1 MAAYRQ
7 AMWNRLTVWMASGY
21 NTRKTAAVIGFYVGQ
36 EVAAGGCESAFWE
49 VGASSMAGNG
59 RECGFFGSARLLIGG
74 FADFSD
80 FGAVMVEE
88 TSSGVVGERS

>member
-1 MAAYRQ
+1 VDGERVQHAK
-7 AMWNRLTVWMASGY
+7 NRGGDRFL
-21 NTRKTAAVIGFYVGQ
+21 RR
-36 EVAAGGCESAFWE
+36 AGGGCGSAFWE
-49 VGASSMAGNG
+49 VEASSMGGNG

-74 FADFSD
+74 FADFRD

>member
-1 MAAYRQ
+1 
-7 AMWNRLTVWMASGY
+7 
-21 NTRKTAAVIGFYVGQ
+21 
-36 EVAAGGCESAFWE
+36 
-49 VGASSMAGNG
+49 MAGNG

-80 FGAVMVEE
+80 FGVVMVEE